1 MYIHIYKNL
10 HTFTLYLYLYMPSQ
24 IRPRPGNG
32 LAIHPLDKDKD
43 TTVKPENTTP
53 GILLGF
59 PPRSSSKG
67 IKGQGESN
75 GLLLLPHTAAM
86 IICKFRI

>member
-53 GILLGF
+53 GILLGSS
-59 PPRSSSKG
+59 SSSKG
-67 IKGQGESN
+67 IEIQGFQR
-75 GLLLLPHTAAM
+75 P
-86 IICKFRI
+86 